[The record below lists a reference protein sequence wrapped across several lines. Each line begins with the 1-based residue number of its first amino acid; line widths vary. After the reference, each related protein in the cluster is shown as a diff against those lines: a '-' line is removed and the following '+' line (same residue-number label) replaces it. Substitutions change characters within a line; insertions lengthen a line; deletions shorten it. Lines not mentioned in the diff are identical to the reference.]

1 MSAIISE
8 LNENAAV
15 QVMHLW
21 RRLHRACGL
30 EGIFNYPNPHF
41 TWFSSTDVDTDR
53 CLPLVKA
60 FARKHKPFQVQT
72 AGLGLF
78 PGEQP
83 VLFLPLVKSLELAN
97 LHYSLWE
104 EVYPLMQGMAEISLP
119 QFWVPH
125 ITLAIKDLDRQ
136 NLTCAVDAIAFDTLQ
151 LFIRIDN
158 LMLVEPGLD
167 EVGDTL
173 GRFSFSGE
181 EEEEE

>member
-8 LNENAAV
+8 LDENAAV

-30 EGIFNYPNPHF
+30 EGIFNYPTPHF
-41 TWFSSTDVDTDR
+41 TWFSSTDVDVDR
-53 CLPLVKA
+53 CLSVLEA
-60 FARKHKPFQVQT
+60 FAKSHDPFQIQT

-78 PGEQP
+78 PGELP
-83 VLFLPLVKSLELAN
+83 VLFLPLVKSLELAT
-97 LHYSLWE
+97 LHHGLWK
-104 EVYPLMQGMAEISLP
+104 EVFPLAVEMREISLP
-119 QFWVPH
+119 QYWVPH
-125 ITLAIKDLDRQ
+125 VTLAIKDLERQ

-158 LMLVEPGLD
+158 IMLVEPGLD

-173 GRFSFSGE
+173 GRFSFNSE
-181 EEEEE
+181 EASQ

>member
-8 LNENAAV
+8 LDENAAV

-30 EGIFNYPNPHF
+30 EGIFNYPTPHF
-41 TWFSSTDVDTDR
+41 TWFSSADVDVDR
-53 CLPLVKA
+53 CLLVIET
-60 FARKHKPFQVQT
+60 FAKRHKPFQIQT

-78 PGEQP
+78 PGELP
-83 VLFLPLVKSLELAN
+83 VLFLPLVKSLKLAT
-97 LHYSLWE
+97 LHQTLWE
-104 EVYPLMQGMAEISLP
+104 EVYPLTEEMREISLP
-119 QFWVPH
+119 PYWVPH
-125 ITLAIKDLDRQ
+125 ITLAIKDLNRQ

-158 LMLVEPGLD
+158 IMLVEPGVD
-167 EVGDTL
+167 ELGDTM

-181 EEEEE
+181 ETSR